1 MKKLFFIGALALST
15 FTFANTK
22 DEVKENKQVVNHENT
37 TEVKE
42 LTQEQKQAIALYF
55 RWWSVAF
62 INACGSTTT
71 VFFQSDNPDM
81 SPGFNDELAY
91 AVNSNYGDC

>member
-1 MKKLFFIGALALST
+1 MKKLFFVGALALSA

-22 DEVKENKQVVNHENT
+22 EEVKQEIKQEKK

-42 LTQEQKQAIALYF
+42 LTPKEKKAMALFF
-55 RWWSVAF
+55 RWWSVSYT
-62 INACGSTTT
+62 NACGTTNT

-81 SPGFNDELAY
+81 SPVFNDELAY
-91 AVNSNYGDC
+91 AVNSTYGDC